1 MSTRLWA
8 AAVVL
13 MTGLTAG
20 AVAAQEAGWQAPAEW
35 TDVGTVAKWIEN
47 DARFY
52 RVYEDAPFQ
61 DTSQFRMNQAKQYQR
76 TTEYGGRMDGI
87 GLETFYALDA
97 KAQADRRKA
106 AGKELKFL
114 ADFRQRIEQQAQL
127 VREGRNSGW
136 GGNPTT
142 DMTVI
147 GDCLAKLRTAMG
159 LDPSNPFGW
168 HLYAYLSRVVGDTDR
183 AENALE
189 GASGALAKIPADQ
202 LTELRRAVALDWAW
216 LYRDQGFF
224 AKALAAVAAAE
235 EYGAQGIEP
244 RLLRGLIAAQTG
256 QTQQAIEQASAL
268 GSVEVRAFPP
278 NIRSVSFGPD
288 VADIS
293 VWRKRSSGYLKSWI
307 LALTWI
313 QEGNLEMA
321 AAAFGGVPINDAYP
335 FAKRFWNEAGRIYDL
350 TGRRSLAIRAWNLS
364 RINTPYIVYLV
375 FKPYA
380 MDLGRLT
387 GQQGEVPFYLGFD
400 KFFIGGSR
408 IAYAAALVEKVAA
421 AADEMEKNEFAA
433 RALDEIEVCLRA
445 GIHPGQAGVLKAQ
458 VYYMMGDVSTALSEV
473 ERALETLDAQ
483 GDKAGFSAVMQ
494 GLAKSEHDLS
504 GSDIAN
510 FFSQSGSSRGRWQSD
525 DDLAATETAL
535 RRAWAAEPGDASR
548 RALARYLI
556 RHDQV
561 PEGRDLA
568 LGDLKEA
575 GLNEGNILA
584 IAAPDLTLV
593 LEADRQEGDAG
604 LGLALVE
611 ALQGGAEDPW
621 RDSTLW
627 AMAGFICLDAGRSA
641 EGRFAIE
648 KAAALDPGNQGLKIQ
663 LALMR

>member
-1 MSTRLWA
+1 MKMRFLA
-8 AAVVL
+8 ALVVL
-13 MTGLTAG
+13 AGLAAG
-20 AVAAQEAGWQAPAEW
+20 SGWAQEGGWQAPAEW

-293 VWRKRSSGYLKSWI
+293 VWRNRSSGYLKSWI

-445 GIHPGQAGVLKAQ
+445 GIHPGQAGVLKAGQ
-458 VYYMMGDVSTALSEV
+458 VYYLMGDLDSAMIEVEGALKRMNEMGDVPGS
-473 ERALETLDAQ
+473 
-483 GDKAGFSAVMQ
+483 SAVLA
-494 GLAKSEHDLS
+494 GLAKAQHEIDSK
-504 GSDIAN
+504 DIAN
-510 FFSQSGSSRGRWQSD
+510 FYGQSGASGGRWIAAADPEKELEELRKLQ
-525 DDLAATETAL
+525 ATEPSDEN
-535 RRAWAAEPGDASR
+535 RRN
-548 RALARYLI
+548 LARFLI
-556 RHDQV
+556 RGDDPV
-561 PEGRDLA
+561 PEGRALA
-568 LGDLKEA
+568 LGD
-575 GLNEGNILA
+575 
-584 IAAPDLTLV
+584 
-593 LEADRQEGDAG
+593 
-604 LGLALVE
+604 
-611 ALQGGAEDPW
+611 
-621 RDSTLW
+621 
-627 AMAGFICLDAGRSA
+627 
-641 EGRFAIE
+641 
-648 KAAALDPGNQGLKIQ
+648 
-663 LALMR
+663 